1 MVALRLVH
9 RTAYS
14 YRLPVLFN
22 PHRMLLRPRESRDL
36 RLLSMRLEVSPQAQ
50 LAWAEDVAGNVVATA
65 TFGAAGDR
73 LVIESVAEIELDPV
87 PWPVFDIAASA
98 ASWPFRYDDDD
109 WTDLGALAAPQ
120 HPDPAGRLR
129 DWARAFVLG
138 ERTDTLSLLK
148 DLNAGIAS
156 GIAYEAREDEGT
168 QAPLSTLE
176 RGRASC
182 RDLAVL
188 FAEAVRA
195 LGFGARIV
203 SGYLHDPAGTLRGS
217 ADTGATHAW
226 AEVYVPGAGWIA
238 FDPTNGGVGAANLVP
253 VAVGRDIGR
262 VMPVSGSFAG
272 PADALA
278 GMQVDVSLEAGA
290 HPPPAADGA
299 AAALP

>member
-9 RTAYS
+9 RTTYR

-22 PHRMLLRPRESRDL
+22 PHRLLLRPRESRDL

-65 TFGAAGDR
+65 TFAAPDNS
-73 LVIESVAEIELDPV
+73 LAIESVAELELDPV
-87 PWPVFDIAASA
+87 PWPVFDIAAAA

-120 HPDPAGRLR
+120 HPDPAGGLR

-168 QAPLSTLE
+168 QTPLRTLE

-188 FAEAVRA
+188 FVEAVRT

-203 SGYLHDPAGTLRGS
+203 SGYLYDPSGTLLGS
-217 ADTGATHAW
+217 TNTGATHAW

-238 FDPTNGGVGAANLVP
+238 FDPTNGSVGAANLVP
-253 VAVGRDIGR
+253 VAVGRDIDR
-262 VMPVSGSFAG
+262 VMPVTGSFAG

-278 GMQVDVSLEAGA
+278 GMQVDVRLEPSVQPIASR
-290 HPPPAADGA
+290 
-299 AAALP
+299 